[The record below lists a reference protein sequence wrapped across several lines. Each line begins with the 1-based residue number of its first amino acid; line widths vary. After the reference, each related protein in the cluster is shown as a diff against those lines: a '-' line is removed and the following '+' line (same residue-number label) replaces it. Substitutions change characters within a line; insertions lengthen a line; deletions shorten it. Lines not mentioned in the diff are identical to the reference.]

1 MAQARSASADTTAE
15 AAIDFAS
22 VAGPALLPRAGAAT
36 SAATKSALV
45 EMENTPVTA
54 DGPVFKPVK
63 VMVNAVAF
71 GMSADAVVM
80 VMLLSAITDVAV
92 RVGTEVV
99 PAALLAGVTALSN
112 QPVGKPRVILAPA
125 AMSPAVAEVV
135 NLMTTET
142 EAVARAVEEGETDS
156 AVTLEP
162 IPPEAAP
169 EDARVAAV
177 SVCTVMPVALPA
189 VAAPIVMP
197 FRVMVKAVLAA
208 MPATAVVTTI
218 CVAVG
223 AVEVAVIVGTDVV
236 PAMLSVGVADVAKN
250 PLG

>member
-1 MAQARSASADTTAE
+1 MAHARSASADTTAE
-15 AAIDFAS
+15 AAVDIAE
-22 VAGPALLPRAGAAT
+22 GPALPPRAGAAT

-45 EMENTPVTA
+45 ATENTPLTA
-54 DGPVFKPVK
+54 DGPVFRPVK

-71 GMSADAVVM
+71 GMSATAVVM

-92 RVGTEVV
+92 RDGTEVV
-99 PAALLAGVTALSN
+99 PAALLPGVTDLSN
-112 QPVGKPRVILAPA
+112 QPVGKPSVILPPA
-125 AMSPAVAEVV
+125 AMAPAVAEVV

-142 EAVARAVEEGETDS
+142 EAVARAVDEGETDS

-169 EDARVAAV
+169 ADARVAAV

-189 VAAPIVMP
+189 VAAPIVKP
-197 FRVMVKAVLAA
+197 LRVMVNAVLAA
-208 MPATAVVTTI
+208 MPAIKVLMTI

-223 AVEVAVIVGTDVV
+223 AVEVAVMVATDVV
-236 PAMLSVGVADVAKN
+236 PATLAAGVADVAKN
-250 PLG
+250 PFG